1 MSVPLLRRPWL
12 ALPLVLATVGVALL
26 AWWWVPP
33 QAVRDAMSED
43 GWVEMGTAAAYFVMA
58 GVMWL
63 WRDRRISGAVW
74 PALCVVMA
82 AFAARELDW
91 HKAFTERSVLKVG
104 FYFGSAPWQHKLAA
118 LAVLVPLALATG
130 YLIMKYTQPLWQAL
144 RRREPVAVTV
154 AVYVVGMVL
163 VKMLDRS
170 LNIYI
175 EDFGGTVTD
184 SVRALQAVVE
194 ETTELGLAGL
204 TLLALLQQRARPS

>member
-12 ALPLVLATVGVALL
+12 ALPPLLATVGLALL
-26 AWWWVPP
+26 AWWWLPP
-33 QAVRDAMSED
+33 EAVREAMSED
-43 GWVEMGTAAAYFVMA
+43 GWVELGTAAAYFAMA
-58 GVMWL
+58 GVMWV
-63 WRDRRISGAVW
+63 WRDRRVSGAVW

-104 FYFGSAPWQHKLAA
+104 FYFGGAPWQHKLAA

-130 YLIMKYTQPLWQAL
+130 YLIVKYTRPVWQAL
-144 RRREPVAVTV
+144 CRREPAAVTV

-170 LNIYI
+170 VNIYI
-175 EDFGGTVTD
+175 EDFGGAVTD
-184 SVRALQAVVE
+184 SVRALQSVVE

-204 TLLALLQQRARPS
+204 TLLALAQLRARPS

>member
-1 MSVPLLRRPWL
+1 MSDSLLRRPWL
-12 ALPLVLATVGVALL
+12 ALPLVLATVGLALL
-26 AWWWVPP
+26 AWWLMPP
-33 QAVRDAMSED
+33 HAIMEAMSED
-43 GWVEMGTAAAYFVMA
+43 GGVEMGTAATYFVMA
-58 GVMWL
+58 VVMWFG
-63 WRDRRISGAVW
+63 RDRRVSGAVW

-82 AFAARELDW
+82 AFGARELDW
-91 HKAFTERSVLKVG
+91 HKAFTELSVLKVG
-104 FYFGSAPWQHKLAA
+104 FYVGSAPWQHKVTA

-130 YLIMKYTQPLWQAL
+130 YLIVKYTQPLWRAL
-144 RRREPVAVTV
+144 RQREPVAVTV

-175 EDFGGTVTD
+175 EDFGGAVTD
-184 SVRALQAVVE
+184 SMRALQSAVE